1 MYRWTPR
8 YPWRR
13 WCACRER
20 RNRNPPPTGS
30 STWVWRKR
38 GRLNDSISVSSATT
52 ALARPGV
59 CEGEFRV
66 GWRVGKRRNRVH
78 LPLTKCVS
86 KLKKTCPFAKSLS
99 KVLVVLVFTRLVRS
113 RTVGSKK
120 REEIAIDSSIKLPGT
135 FRAHHKLQI
144 VGICNTR
151 QELYRLEYV
160 YLVHCNRLLS

>member
-1 MYRWTPR
+1 MLAQLQ
-8 YPWRR
+8 RR
-13 WCACRER
+13 WQDRVCVKVSFGLVGEWER
-20 RNRNPPPTGS
+20 GE
-30 STWVWRKR
+30 
-38 GRLNDSISVSSATT
+38 SIHS
-52 ALARPGV
+52 L
-59 CEGEFRV
+59 
-66 GWRVGKRRNRVH
+66 
-78 LPLTKCVS
+78 LTKCRS